1 MTLGVPSTGEAGRLA
16 DASPWTGERP
26 PRDEFFWL
34 SQINKATFVVNTRS
48 GLLDP
53 RRAPGWARAQRR
65 VIEKGN
71 TPGNP
76 RPKMYVRYEPL
87 LIAEAGIDVTL
98 IHASQSVA
106 SSAIE
111 F

>member
-98 IHASQSVA
+98 IHAGR
-106 SSAIE
+106 SSLSRTTRH
-111 F
+111 